1 MPEGDALSAIASH
14 PFFAGLAPEVLA
26 QIRPRLK
33 LRSCGRGEVVILEG
47 QPCQGLYFVQSG
59 RIRIFKSSPE
69 GREQVLRI
77 MGPGDSLNEVPV
89 FDGGPN
95 PASADALE
103 TATLLFLSQK
113 DALALVQ
120 EHPALAAAVLQ
131 VFASRLR
138 HLVNLVEDLS
148 FLRVTERIARILLQ
162 YASPG
167 KDMAAGLTQQQ
178 LAALAGTAREM
189 VGRSLR
195 ALEGRG
201 AIKVERGRIQIL
213 DPKALEEMLQRP

>member
-1 MPEGDALSAIASH
+1 MPEGDALYAIASH
-14 PFFAGLAPEVLA
+14 PFFAGLAPEVLS

-59 RIRIFKSSPE
+59 HIRIFKSSPE

-77 MGPGDSLNEVPV
+77 MGPGDSFNEVPV

-103 TATLLFLSQK
+103 PATLLVWPQEH
-113 DALALVQ
+113 ALALVR
-120 EHPALAAAVLQ
+120 EYPELAAAILQ

-167 KDMAAGLTQQQ
+167 KGVAASLTQQQ